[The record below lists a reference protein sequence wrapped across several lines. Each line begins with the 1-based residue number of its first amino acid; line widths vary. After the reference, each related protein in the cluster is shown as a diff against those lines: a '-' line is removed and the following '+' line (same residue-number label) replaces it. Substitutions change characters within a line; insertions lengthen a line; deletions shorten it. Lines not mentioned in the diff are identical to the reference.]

1 MSTGNA
7 PYYMGIDVGTSET
20 KGLLIDRNCRI
31 VLQSS
36 IKHSME
42 HPKPGQYE
50 HDAERV
56 WWHDLCIVANTLI
69 RDSGVEAKEI
79 AALGISTLGS
89 DCLPVD
95 ETCKPLRKAI
105 LYGIDSRAQEE
116 IEWLTN
122 YYGTEEVNRLFGRP
136 ICTGDVAAKILW
148 IKHHEPEI
156 YKRTYKFLTGSS
168 YLVARLTGKYV
179 IDQFL
184 SQASFRPLYRKDGS
198 ICEEECQL
206 YCSPEQLAQT
216 MPASDIAGFVTKEAS
231 LATGLAEGT
240 PVITGTGDSS
250 AEAISTGVLA
260 PGDMMIQFGS
270 TLFLYYCSAKLF
282 RMNACA
288 AITF

>member
-105 LYGIDSRAQEE
+105 LYGIDSR
-116 IEWLTN
+116 
-122 YYGTEEVNRLFGRP
+122 GTV
-136 ICTGDVAAKILW
+136 K
-148 IKHHEPEI
+148 
-156 YKRTYKFLTGSS
+156 
-168 YLVARLTGKYV
+168 
-179 IDQFL
+179 
-184 SQASFRPLYRKDGS
+184 
-198 ICEEECQL
+198 
-206 YCSPEQLAQT
+206 
-216 MPASDIAGFVTKEAS
+216 
-231 LATGLAEGT
+231 
-240 PVITGTGDSS
+240 
-250 AEAISTGVLA
+250 
-260 PGDMMIQFGS
+260 
-270 TLFLYYCSAKLF
+270 
-282 RMNACA
+282 
-288 AITF
+288 